1 MSEASTPSPKR
12 RWVPI
17 VVACALFME
26 NLDGTIINTALPE
39 IARDMGVSPLSLSA
53 AVTSYLL
60 SLALFI
66 PVSGWA
72 TDRFGARRIFSAAI
86 IAFLLGSIVCGF
98 ATGPMGLVIGRT
110 IQGIGGAMMA
120 PVGRIVLL
128 RSFPKAEL
136 MAAMTYVTMPALI
149 GPAVG
154 PLLGG
159 FLATYANWRWIFF
172 VNIPIGILGV
182 VLAWKL
188 FDDDRPVAA
197 GRFDTVGF
205 ILIGGGLA
213 AFMWGMETIGRAHLP
228 ISFML
233 GLIFGG
239 LALMALYVWHSRRIQ
254 RPALDLSPLKIPTFR
269 MAVVGGTIVRIGFG
283 CTPFL
288 LPLFY
293 QLGLGYS
300 AMESGTYTF
309 IIGLGA
315 LSMKVVATRFARWV
329 GFRRILMFNGLVVG
343 AITLLFT
350 LFDASTPYWVM
361 LATLGI
367 YGFVRSLQFTS
378 LNALGFADLPP
389 EMAAGGA
396 AVQAVGQQLSVALG
410 VALAAALLLLL
421 GGGHPD
427 LSDFRWTFAI
437 VALLP
442 MASIVIFAR
451 MKPEDGSAV
460 SGHGR

>member
-1 MSEASTPSPKR
+1 
-12 RWVPI
+12 
-17 VVACALFME
+17 ME
-26 NLDGTIINTALPE
+26 NLDGTIINTALPQ
-39 IARDMGVSPLSLSA
+39 IAHDMGVSPLSLSA

-72 TDRFGARRIFSAAI
+72 TDRFGARRVFSAAI
-86 IAFLLGSIVCGF
+86 LAFLLGSIVCGF
-98 ATGPMGLVIGRT
+98 ATGPTGLVIGRT

-172 VNIPIGILGV
+172 VNIPIGLLGV

-197 GRFDTVGF
+197 GRFDTIGF
-205 ILIGGGLA
+205 ILVGGGLA
-213 AFMWGMETIGRAHLP
+213 AFMWGIEAIGRAHLP
-228 ISFML
+228 TSLMV
-233 GLIFGG
+233 GLIGGG
-239 LALMALYVWHSRRIQ
+239 LGLMALYVWHSRRIQ

-283 CTPFL
+283 GTPFL

-300 AMESGTYTF
+300 PMESGSYTF
-309 IIGLGA
+309 IVGLGA
-315 LSMKVVATRFARWV
+315 LSMKVVATRFAKRV

-350 LFDASTPYWVM
+350 LYDAATPYWLM
-361 LATLGI
+361 LTTLGI

-389 EMAAGGA
+389 ELAGAGA
-396 AVQAVGQQLSVALG
+396 AVSAVGQQLSVALG
-410 VALAAALLLLL
+410 VALAATLLLAL
-421 GGGHPD
+421 GGGHPV
-427 LSDFRWTFAI
+427 LADFHWTFALI
-437 VALLP
+437 ALLP
-442 MASIVIFAR
+442 MASVLIFSR
-451 MKPEDGSAV
+451 MKPEDGNAV

>member
-1 MSEASTPSPKR
+1 MSESVSPPPRR
-12 RWVPI
+12 RWIPI

-26 NLDGTIINTALPE
+26 NLDGTIINTALPQ
-39 IARDMGVSPLSLSA
+39 IAHDMGVSPLSLSA

-72 TDRFGARRIFSAAI
+72 TDRFGARRVFSAAI
-86 IAFLLGSIVCGF
+86 LAFLLGSIVCGF
-98 ATGPMGLVIGRT
+98 ATGPFGLVIGRT

-128 RSFPKAEL
+128 RNFPKAEL

-172 VNIPIGILGV
+172 VNVPIGLLGV

-205 ILIGGGLA
+205 ILVGGGLA
-213 AFMWGMETIGRAHLP
+213 TFMWGIEAIGRAHLP
-228 ISFML
+228 ISLMV

-239 LALMALYVWHSRRIQ
+239 LALMGLYVWHSRRIQ

-283 CTPFL
+283 GTPFL

-300 AMESGTYTF
+300 PMQSGSYTF

-315 LSMKVVATRFARWV
+315 LSMKVVATRFAKRV

-350 LFDASTPYWVM
+350 LYDATTPGWVM
-361 LATLGI
+361 LTTLGI

-378 LNALGFADLPP
+378 LNALGFSDLPP
-389 EMAAGGA
+389 ELAGAGA
-396 AVQAVGQQLSVALG
+396 AVSAVGQQLSVALG
-410 VALAAALLLLL
+410 VALAATLLLVL
-421 GGGHPD
+421 GGGHPV
-427 LSDFRWTFAI
+427 LADFRWTFAI

-442 MASIVIFAR
+442 MASVLIFSR
-451 MKPEDGSAV
+451 MKPEDGNAV